1 MEKNNILEK
10 FKMEQELLKNT
21 VRYDRYLQKS
31 TKLEKPQLVYSEKTK
46 EMFKQIKQMNE
57 EQKATVK
64 PQKDKA
70 IGKASQR
77 RGNGRGCI

>member
-10 FKMEQELLKNT
+10 FKMEQELLKDT

>member
-1 MEKNNILEK
+1 MKNTDILEQ
-10 FKMEQELLKNT
+10 FKAENNSFKDAM
-21 VRYDRYLQKS
+21 RYDRYLQKQ
-31 TKLEKPQLVYSEKTK
+31 EKPEKSVFTYSEKTK
-46 EMFKQIKQMNE
+46 EMFKQMKQTNE
-57 EQKATVK
+57 EQKTKVK

>member
-1 MEKNNILEK
+1 MKNTDILEQ
-10 FKMEQELLKNT
+10 FKAENNSFKDVM
-21 VRYDRYLQKS
+21 RYDRYLQKQ
-31 TKLEKPQLVYSEKTK
+31 EKPEKSVFTYSEKTK
-46 EMFKQIKQMNE
+46 EMFKQMKQTNE
-57 EQKATVK
+57 EQKTKVK

>member
-1 MEKNNILEK
+1 MKNTDILEQ
-10 FKMEQELLKNT
+10 FKAENSSFKDAM
-21 VRYDRYLQKS
+21 RYDKYFQKQAK
-31 TKLEKPQLVYSEKTK
+31 TEKITFTYSEKTK
-46 EMFKQIKQMNE
+46 EMFSQMKQTNQ
-57 EQKATVK
+57 EQKTTTK

>member
-1 MEKNNILEK
+1 MKNTDILEQ
-10 FKMEQELLKNT
+10 FKTENNSLRDMI
-21 VRYDRYLQKS
+21 RYDRYLQKQA
-31 TKLEKPQLVYSEKTK
+31 KQEKITFTYSEKTK
-46 EMFKQIKQMNE
+46 EIFKQMKQTNE
-57 EQKATVK
+57 EQKTTVK

>member
-1 MEKNNILEK
+1 MKNTDILEQ
-10 FKMEQELLKNT
+10 FKTENNSLRDMI
-21 VRYDRYLQKS
+21 RYDRYLQKQ
-31 TKLEKPQLVYSEKTK
+31 TKQEKITFTYSEKTK
-46 EMFKQIKQMNE
+46 EMFKQMKQTNE
-57 EQKATVK
+57 EQKITVK